1 MKRCTEMEGSEERSG
16 GNQVTFNS
24 TSEALRHARVEFDD
38 KRIPVIDI
46 SMQSYVILD
55 TVKICSKTDIEK
67 IEKKTYCTHLVL
79 VKMIELGY
87 LKVVIEWQSK

>member
-1 MKRCTEMEGSEERSG
+1 MRRCAEMEGSEERSG

-38 KRIPVIDI
+38 KRIPVVDI

-67 IEKKTYCTHLVL
+67 IEKKDILYSPGVSEDDRFGISKGSNRV
-79 VKMIELGY
+79 VK
-87 LKVVIEWQSK
+87 

>member
-55 TVKICSKTDIEK
+55 S
-67 IEKKTYCTHLVL
+67 
-79 VKMIELGY
+79 
-87 LKVVIEWQSK
+87 

>member
-1 MKRCTEMEGSEERSG
+1 MEGSEERSG
-16 GNQVTFNS
+16 GNQVEFNS
-24 TSEALRHARVEFDD
+24 MSEALRHARVEFDD

-67 IEKKTYCTHLVL
+67 IEKKNILYSPGVSEDDR
-79 VKMIELGY
+79 VGI
-87 LKVVIEWQSK
+87 SKGSNRVAK

>member
-1 MKRCTEMEGSEERSG
+1 MKRCNEMEGSEERSG

-55 TVKICSKTDIEK
+55 S
-67 IEKKTYCTHLVL
+67 
-79 VKMIELGY
+79 
-87 LKVVIEWQSK
+87 

>member
-1 MKRCTEMEGSEERSG
+1 MEGSEERSG

-67 IEKKTYCTHLVL
+67 IEKKNILYSPGVSEDDRFG
-79 VKMIELGY
+79 I
-87 LKVVIEWQSK
+87 SKGSNRVAK

>member
-38 KRIPVIDI
+38 KRISVIDI

-67 IEKKTYCTHLVL
+67 IEKKNILYSPGVSEDDR
-79 VKMIELGY
+79 VGI
-87 LKVVIEWQSK
+87 SKGSNRVAK

>member
-1 MKRCTEMEGSEERSG
+1 MEGSEERSG

-24 TSEALRHARVEFDD
+24 TSEALRHVRVEFDD
-38 KRIPVIDI
+38 KRIPVVDI

-67 IEKKTYCTHLVL
+67 IEKKNILYSPGVSEDDR
-79 VKMIELGY
+79 VGI
-87 LKVVIEWQSK
+87 SKGSNRVAK